1 MILNCKMRGWRFA
14 LRHDK
19 PAPHASP
26 DQTCDHGAAAGGAL
40 RCTCGSMLAR
50 YVPGGVELKC
60 RRCKRT
66 LIVPVE
72 GAPVD
77 GTPVDGAPVQGAPR
91 ESTG

>member
-1 MILNCKMRGWRFA
+1 M
-14 LRHDK
+14 RHDK
-19 PAPHASP
+19 PSPQP
-26 DQTCDHGAAAGGAL
+26 DQSCDHGAAAGGAL
-40 RCTCGSMLAR
+40 RCTCGSVLAR

-72 GAPVD
+72 GEPS
-77 GTPVDGAPVQGAPR
+77 